1 MEQKMYITKED
12 KPKGNIHDTAIRGV
26 LMNKTALAIFLNQEI
41 NFKEKIIPQ
50 EIEYINTRFVTSKQ
64 KGRESD
70 VIIKL
75 KEHKIFIIF
84 EHQSLIDYSMPYRT
98 EEYTFEM
105 LRQIVDK
112 EKMHNKSYE
121 YPSIITIVLYTG
133 TRRWNAKRSI
143 EIKDCIKDFKNKIGK
158 HIVIDTSYY
167 SDDELIK
174 REGTVSKVII
184 LDRLNKRKIIYNI
197 NEIILKI
204 YKTLKN
210 EEEKE
215 IVENYIR
222 SSLTELINNAQ
233 LDEVIKN
240 INKEEGGENSMLRQ
254 TIIEMIEDGK
264 REGELKGRRE
274 GRQEGNES
282 GISQV
287 AINMLK
293 EKCDKKT
300 IQKYT
305 GLSYAKIA
313 KLEKSLQ
320 SA

>member
-1 MEQKMYITKED
+1 MEQKMYKTKED
-12 KPKGNIHDTAIRGV
+12 KSKGNVHDTAIRGV

-75 KEHKIFIIF
+75 KEHKIFIIL

-112 EKMHNKSYE
+112 DKMHNKSYE

-197 NEIILKI
+197 NEIITEI
-204 YKTLKN
+204 FKTLKN

-222 SSLTELINNAQ
+222 SSLTELIKNA
-233 LDEVIKN
+233 
-240 INKEEGGENSMLRQ
+240 
-254 TIIEMIEDGK
+254 
-264 REGELKGRRE
+264 
-274 GRQEGNES
+274 
-282 GISQV
+282 
-287 AINMLK
+287 
-293 EKCDKKT
+293 
-300 IQKYT
+300 
-305 GLSYAKIA
+305 
-313 KLEKSLQ
+313 
-320 SA
+320 